1 MKDTD
6 EIQQSLV
13 LLFTPVLYVPLHV
26 KMSLGRGLWERQ
38 QDQSSSLTV
47 SFLIKFQISDSF
59 RQNIKNLLCS
69 NSSATGTPTLSC
81 CADKYQRTLFMLQC
95 CVCSSCPATKTEPL
109 NSMQI
114 IIVINILL
122 ILLLCLKTYS
132 GCLPGD
138 CRLCS
143 LWVFFR

>member
-59 RQNIKNLLCS
+59 HQNIKNLLCT
-69 NSSATGTPTLSC
+69 NSSATGTPTSHAVQTNTKGHCSC
-81 CADKYQRTLFMLQC
+81 CSVV
-95 CVCSSCPATKTEPL
+95 CVVVVQPQKQSP
-109 NSMQI
+109 
-114 IIVINILL
+114 
-122 ILLLCLKTYS
+122 
-132 GCLPGD
+132 
-138 CRLCS
+138 
-143 LWVFFR
+143 